1 MKKFIYLPIMAAAAL
16 MAYSCVKSEMPEQNH
31 PGTLVY
37 IDLDE
42 VVIGGEDEPES
53 KVIFNSTETVTEQ
66 GKPDKIKYN
75 FAWEAGDAF
84 KIFSFNYDA
93 DKLLDW
99 GQFVT
104 KSGGKWGRFYGYIPY
119 GFNPDDYTAT
129 IAVHCQNLS
138 DFTLNKTTTA
148 GKYELKFNLP
158 SEQDG
163 SGVRYCVLAPNSN
176 PKYAH
181 FKVTR
186 TVDEANPEDV
196 SKWTYAFSGSRMF
209 KSCTALSKLVVPAEA
224 DIKTIRVT
232 VSHAIRDNFTLASSG
247 IKADMSFNCLPSSF
261 GAISGGGSKTITIND
276 GGETLTEVYFASRQT
291 NGDNTNGYATL
302 TFEFVD
308 GEGKV
313 ATKKAI
319 LATNPDPETGKA
331 TSYSNL
337 STYNVV
343 HDFGTVTF
351 AEGDFKE
358 VNAQ

>member
-53 KVIFNSTETVTEQ
+53 KVIFNSTETVS
-66 GKPDKIKYN
+66 GKTKYN
-75 FAWEAGDAF
+75 FAWEAGDKF
-84 KIFSFNYDA
+84 KIFSFNYDE

-176 PKYAH
+176 MAYSH
-181 FKVTR
+181 FQVTR
-186 TVDEANPEDV
+186 TVDTANPEDV
-196 SKWTYAFSGSRMF
+196 SKWTYTFGGVKLF
-209 KSCTALSKLVVPAEA
+209 KACTALSKIVVPAEA

-232 VSHAIRDNFTLASSG
+232 VSHAIKDNFTLASSG
-247 IKADMSFNCLPSSF
+247 TKADMSFNCLPNQSF
-261 GAISGGGSKTITIND
+261 AGISGGGSKTITIND
-276 GGETLTEVYFASRQT
+276 GGKTLTEVYFASRQT
-291 NGDNTNGYATL
+291 IGSDTNGYATL

-308 GEGKV
+308 GDGKV

-319 LATNPDPETGKA
+319 LATNPNQQTGTA
-331 TSYSNL
+331 TAYSNL
-337 STYNVV
+337 STNNSV
-343 HDFGTVTF
+343 HDFGAITF